1 MRIARELNEI
11 TGDSPRLYVI
21 TRSAQAVL
29 DGDQI
34 NLEQGGL
41 RGLLRVIG
49 TEHPHLWATHID
61 IDDRTGAERV
71 ARQLLVGSDE
81 DETAWRSDEWY
92 AARLSPTALRPDEG
106 RQTLVNH
113 SRDGMRLRLR
123 TPGDMETLEFVAFDR
138 VAPGPGQIEVAVT
151 ASSLNFL
158 DVLAAFG
165 RYPTFEGHGPQ
176 PGTDFVGVVTAVG
189 PDVSEHKV
197 GDRVGGMSPNGCWA
211 TFVTCDARLAAA
223 LPEGLTDAQAAAV
236 TTASRDRL
244 ARAQ

>member
-1 MRIARELNEI
+1 MRIARELSEI

-123 TPGDMETLEFVAFDR
+123 TPGDMETMEFVAFDR

-151 ASSLNFL
+151 ASSLNFARC
-158 DVLAAFG
+158 VG
-165 RYPTFEGHGPQ
+165 RVRPVIRLSR
-176 PGTDFVGVVTAVG
+176 GTDPSRAPISSAWSPRSARTSPSTKSGTASGACPPTVVG
-189 PDVSEHKV
+189 PRSSPAMPAWPPPCP
-197 GDRVGGMSPNGCWA
+197 RV
-211 TFVTCDARLAAA
+211 
-223 LPEGLTDAQAAAV
+223 
-236 TTASRDRL
+236 
-244 ARAQ
+244 